1 MREVVECIRE
11 GLHYQDKTNIYFFV
25 LIIGDPQIGMEGT
38 VKGRRVTSGGELIT
52 GGHL

>member
-25 LIIGDPQIGMEGT
+25 LIIGDPQIGREGT
-38 VKGRRVTSGGELIT
+38 GKRRSVTIGAELIT
-52 GGHL
+52 GGHF